1 MRRRNRRFY
10 QAVAVVVF
18 CLASFFLGGA
28 FGLAVALDGLTIW
41 LFHI

>member
-18 CLASFFLGGA
+18 CLASFFLGG
-28 FGLAVALDGLTIW
+28 LLTLLLHW
-41 LFHI
+41 MA